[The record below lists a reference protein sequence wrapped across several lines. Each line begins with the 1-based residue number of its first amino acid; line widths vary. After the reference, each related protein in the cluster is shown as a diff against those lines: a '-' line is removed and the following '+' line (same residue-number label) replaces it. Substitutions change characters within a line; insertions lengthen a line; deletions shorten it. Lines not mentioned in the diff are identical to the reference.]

1 MNIHVHVAAEVE
13 YPGERS
19 LLVLPVFEEAPTPRS
34 TLLDEAGQDAV
45 AGLVRAKV
53 FTGAASQAESLV
65 TADRPYAGVVLL
77 GLGKRKAFTA
87 ETLRRATG
95 VATKTFARLRA
106 DHVVFDASVLP
117 EAPPEAFVEAVIL
130 AQYRFEAFKRPNE
143 DAPAPV
149 DVTDITVAAPVD
161 ADTTVLAALCARAG
175 VIALNVNWARDLANH
190 PANELTPRR
199 MAALAEDIAARTGA
213 ECTVHDE
220 AQLAEME
227 MRALLGVSRGSAEP
241 PRLIVLRH
249 HHADN
254 VRTLALVG
262 KGVTFDTGGISIK
275 PSQGMQEM
283 KYDMCGAAAAL
294 GAMKAVCELKPPVN
308 VVCVV
313 PAVVNMPDGAAQC
326 PGDIVRA
333 RNGKTIEV
341 NNTDAEGRLILAD
354 ALSYCVDEYK
364 PDAVIDLAT
373 LTGACLITFGHIA
386 MAMLASDDDLAT
398 KLEIA
403 SDITGEQLWR
413 LPMGPDYAK
422 LIEGTHGDLA
432 NIGPPREASTI
443 VGGQF
448 LKEFVGD
455 ARWAHLD
462 IAGVA
467 WGQKHLP
474 YLDPNHATGAGV
486 RLLMEW
492 LRHEE
497 PAPGA

>member
-1 MNIHVHVAAEVE
+1 
-13 YPGERS
+13 
-19 LLVLPVFEEAPTPRS
+19 VL
-34 TLLDEAGQDAV
+34 
-45 AGLVRAKV
+45 
-53 FTGAASQAESLV
+53 
-65 TADRPYAGVVLL
+65 
-77 GLGKRKAFTA
+77 
-87 ETLRRATG
+87 
-95 VATKTFARLRA
+95 
-106 DHVVFDASVLP
+106 
-117 EAPPEAFVEAVIL
+117 PEAFVEALIL
-130 AQYRFEAFKRPNE
+130 AQYRFDAYKRRDP

-149 DVTDITVAAPVD
+149 DVADITVTPPAE
-161 ADTTVLAALCARAG
+161 ADRTVLAALCARAG
-175 VIALNVNWARDLANH
+175 LIARNVNWARDLANH

-199 MAALAEDIAARTGA
+199 LETAARELASKTGA
-213 ECTVHDE
+213 ECEVFDE
-220 AQLAEME
+220 KQLAGME

-249 HHADN
+249 HHADT
-254 VRTLALVG
+254 VRTLAIVG
-262 KGVTFDTGGISIK
+262 KGVTFDSGGISIK

-294 GAMKAVCELKPPVN
+294 GAMKSVCELKPPVN

-354 ALSYCVDEYK
+354 ALSYCVDEFK
-364 PDAVIDLAT
+364 PDAVVDLAT

-386 MAMLASDDDLAT
+386 MAMLANDDDLAT
-398 KLEIA
+398 RLEIA
-403 SDITGEQLWR
+403 SDLTGEQLWR

-422 LIEGTHGDLA
+422 LIEGTHADLA

-443 VGGQF
+443 VGGEF
-448 LKEFVGD
+448 LREFAGEVP
-455 ARWAHLD
+455 WAHLD

-497 PAPGA
+497 AAPGA